1 MNVNIVDISEK
12 LLDGYKVLVQVA
24 SNQYIAE
31 WDGDKPKKSENYTVE
46 IDIDDEFIWNTNIA
60 FSDENANA
68 IIQNDEGIKVI
79 TKLDYNSEDNL
90 ASLNIYDSVV
100 LIDLEGIEQDISNEW
115 VEIQC
120 TSIKVFNT
128 NLSF

>member
-1 MNVNIVDISEK
+1 MNVKIVDILEK
-12 LLDGYKVLVQVA
+12 LLDGYKVLVQVT
-24 SNQYIAE
+24 SNQFIAK
-31 WDGDKPKKSENYTVE
+31 WDGDKPEKNENYNVE

-79 TKLDYNSEDNL
+79 AKLEYNSEDNL

-100 LIDLEGIEQDISNEW
+100 LIDLEGIEQDIANEW
-115 VEIQC
+115 VEMQC
-120 TSIKVFNT
+120 TSIKLFNT
-128 NLSF
+128 NL

>member
-1 MNVNIVDISEK
+1 MNVKIVDISEK

-24 SNQYIAE
+24 NNQFIAE
-31 WDGDKPKKSENYTVE
+31 WDDDDKPEKNENYNVE

-60 FSDENANA
+60 FSDKNANA
-68 IIQNDEGIKVI
+68 IIQNDEGIKI
-79 TKLDYNSEDNL
+79 IAKLDYNSEDDL

-100 LIDLEGIEQDISNEW
+100 LIDLEGIEQDISNVW

-120 TSIKVFNT
+120 TSIKIFNT
-128 NLSF
+128 NL

>member
-1 MNVNIVDISEK
+1 MNVKIVDISE
-12 LLDGYKVLVQVA
+12 KVLVQVA
-24 SNQYIAE
+24 SNQFIAK
-31 WDGDKPKKSENYTVE
+31 WDGDKPKKNGNYNVE

-79 TKLDYNSEDNL
+79 AKLDYNSEDNL

-100 LIDLEGIEQDISNEW
+100 LIGLEGIEQDISNEW

-120 TSIKVFNT
+120 TSIKLFNT
-128 NLSF
+128 NL

>member
-1 MNVNIVDISEK
+1 MNINIVDISEK

-24 SNQYIAE
+24 SNQFIAE
-31 WDGDKPKKSENYTVE
+31 WDGDKPEKSENYTVE

-120 TSIKVFNT
+120 TLIKVFNT
-128 NLSF
+128 KLSF

>member
-1 MNVNIVDISEK
+1 MNVKIVDISEK
-12 LLDGYKVLVQVA
+12 LLDGYKALVQVA
-24 SNQYIAE
+24 SNQFIAE
-31 WDGDKPKKSENYTVE
+31 WDGDKPAKNENYNVE

-60 FSDENANA
+60 FSDETANA

-79 TKLDYNSEDNL
+79 AKLDYNSEDDL

-100 LIDLEGIEQDISNEW
+100 LIDLEGIEQDISNVW

-120 TSIKVFNT
+120 TSIKIFNT
-128 NLSF
+128 NL

>member
-1 MNVNIVDISEK
+1 MNVKIVDILEK

-24 SNQYIAE
+24 SNQFIAK
-31 WDGDKPKKSENYTVE
+31 WDGDKPEKNENYNVE

-79 TKLDYNSEDNL
+79 AKLEYNSEDNL

-100 LIDLEGIEQDISNEW
+100 LIDLEGIEQDIANEW
-115 VEIQC
+115 VEMQC
-120 TSIKVFNT
+120 TSIKLFNT
-128 NLSF
+128 NL

>member
-1 MNVNIVDISEK
+1 MNVKIVDISEK
-12 LLDGYKVLVQVA
+12 LLDGYKVLVQVD
-24 SNQYIAE
+24 SNQFITE
-31 WDGDKPKKSENYTVE
+31 WDGDKAAKNESYNVE

-79 TKLDYNSEDNL
+79 AKLDYNSEDNL
-90 ASLNIYDSVV
+90 ATLNMYDSVV
-100 LIDLEGIEQDISNEW
+100 LIDIEGIEQDISNEW

-120 TSIKVFNT
+120 TSVKIFNT
-128 NLSF
+128 NF